1 MPQTTNYEFDKRRIF
16 PLSIKRK
23 HEVQNGLII
32 GDIGAGKSTFQRG
45 VLHQVQARGEIAI
58 IHDPHREF
66 VEEFYNEKRGDVIL
80 NPLDARFPFWA
91 PGFEVEQGDEAQAL
105 MMGESLYPVQPGDV
119 PFFKKQSAGLFAFL
133 VAYHRPT
140 GRELGDWLAN
150 DDLLDEKVKGT
161 EFARTLTKDSA
172 GQRSGIIGTA
182 NAAGPALRLLPDQL
196 DKPSFSTKEWA
207 ATRPGWIFVTNT
219 LETRVALRPL
229 QSMWLDLLIARVISM
244 GPQKDLPNVWMILDE
259 LAALQN
265 LPQLKVA
272 ITENRKAGFSIIV
285 GFHGKSQLEGIYG
298 KDADT
303 IFSMPKMKV
312 LLRTSESDCADWASR
327 LIGSVEVER
336 VRETRPAHEFF
347 NQGRGHSYST
357 ERREE
362 RLVMPSEIQS
372 LADLHGYLRYEDVV
386 VPLHFAVLPKTKIA
400 EAYIPAP
407 IPLRWAASGGA
418 GLTPPATP
426 AASPTTPTPKAAAA
440 ANNGTITSPAPQ
452 ESENPSQPIANPL
465 NSNPPPLHNT
475 YGVQL

>member
-1 MPQTTNYEFDKRRIF
+1 MAKKTILYKLDHSKIF

-45 VLHQVQARGEIAI
+45 LLHQVQARGELAI
-58 IHDPHREF
+58 VHDPHREF

-105 MMGESLYPVQPGDV
+105 MLGDSLYPIQPGDQ
-119 PFFKKQSAGLFAFL
+119 PFFKKQAASLFAFL

-140 GRELGDWLAN
+140 GRELGDWFAN
-150 DDLLDEKVKGT
+150 DDLLDAKVKGT
-161 EFARTLTKDSA
+161 EFERTLTKDSA
-172 GQRSGIIGTA
+172 GQRAGIIGTA
-182 NAAGPALRLLPDQL
+182 NAAGPALRLLPDR
-196 DKPSFSTKEWA
+196 DNKPMFSTKEWA
-207 ATRPGWIFVTNT
+207 QKRSGWIFVTNT
-219 LETRVALRPL
+219 LETRTALRPL

-244 GPQKDLPNVWMILDE
+244 GPQNDLPNVWMILDE

-347 NQGRGHSYST
+347 TRGRGHSYST

-362 RLVMPSEIQS
+362 RLVLPSEIQC

-386 VPLHFAVLPKTKIA
+386 VPLHFAILPKTKIA
-400 EAYIPAP
+400 EPYIPAP
-407 IPLRWAASGGA
+407 IPLRWTAATVA
-418 GLTPPATP
+418 AAPRPAIP
-426 AASPTTPTPKAAAA
+426 AASPGTQSKPEAGAASES
-440 ANNGTITSPAPQ
+440 TSRSASEPAD
-452 ESENPSQPIANPL
+452 PIAAPD
-465 NSNPPPLHNT
+465 SPVPPLTIKASEHS

>member
-1 MPQTTNYEFDKRRIF
+1 MANPITYKFDQRKVF

-23 HEVQNGLII
+23 HEVQNALII

-45 VLHQVQARGEIAI
+45 LLHQVQARGELAI

-66 VEEFYNEKRGDVIL
+66 VEEFYHEKRGDIIL

-91 PGFEVEQGDEAQAL
+91 PGFEVEQGDEAQA
-105 MMGESLYPVQPGDV
+105 MMLGESLYPVQPGDQ
-119 PFFKKQSAGLFAFL
+119 PFFKKQAAGLFAFL

-150 DDLLDEKVKGT
+150 DDLLDEKVKNT

-172 GQRSGIIGTA
+172 GQRAGIIGTA
-182 NAAGPALRLLPDQL
+182 NAAGPALRLLPDQGN
-196 DKPSFSTKEWA
+196 KPTFSTKQWA
-207 ATRPGWIFVTNT
+207 QKRPGWIFVTNT
-219 LETRVALRPL
+219 LETRTALRPL

-244 GPQKDLPNVWMILDE
+244 GRQKDLPNVWMILDE

-272 ITENRKAGFSIIV
+272 ITENRKAGFSLVV

-336 VRETRPAHEFF
+336 IRETRPAHEFMR
-347 NQGRGHSYST
+347 QGRGHSYST
-357 ERREE
+357 ERKEE
-362 RLVMPSEIQS
+362 RLVLASEIQS
-372 LADLHGYLRYEDVV
+372 LADE
-386 VPLHFAVLPKTKIA
+386 
-400 EAYIPAP
+400 
-407 IPLRWAASGGA
+407 
-418 GLTPPATP
+418 
-426 AASPTTPTPKAAAA
+426 
-440 ANNGTITSPAPQ
+440 
-452 ESENPSQPIANPL
+452 
-465 NSNPPPLHNT
+465 
-475 YGVQL
+475 GVKRIV

>member
-1 MPQTTNYEFDKRRIF
+1 MPNPIPYTFNRKKIF
-16 PLSIKRK
+16 PLAIKRR

-45 VLHQVQARGEIAI
+45 LLHQVQARGEVAI

-66 VEEFYNEKRGDVIL
+66 LEEFYRPERGDVIL
-80 NPLDARFPFWA
+80 NPLDARFPFWS
-91 PGFEVEQGDEAQAL
+91 PGFEVEQGDEAQA
-105 MMGESLYPVQPGDV
+105 MMLGDSLYPVQPGDQ
-119 PFFKKQSAGLFAFL
+119 PFFKKQAAGLFAFL

-140 GRELGDWLAN
+140 GRELGDWLAD

-172 GQRSGIIGTA
+172 GQRAGIIGTA
-182 NAAGPALRLLPDQL
+182 NVAGPAFRLLPDQG
-196 DKPSFSTKEWA
+196 DKPTFSSKEWA
-207 ATRPGWIFVTNT
+207 KHRRGWIFVTNT
-219 LETRVALRPL
+219 LETRKALSPL

-244 GPQKDLPNVWMILDE
+244 GSQSELPNVWMILDE

-303 IFSMPKMKV
+303 IFSMPKMKI

-327 LIGSVEVER
+327 LIGSVEIER
-336 VRETRPAHEFF
+336 VRETRPAHEFM
-347 NQGRGHSYST
+347 NHGRGHSYST

-362 RLVMPSEIQS
+362 RLVLPSEIQS
-372 LADLHGYLRYEDVV
+372 LPDRQGYLRYEDVV
-386 VPLHFAVLPKTKIA
+386 VPVNFAIVPKTKIA
-400 EAYIPAP
+400 EPYIPAP
-407 IPLRWAASGGA
+407 IPQRWAAPPVFAPQPETSPPKGA
-418 GLTPPATP
+418 AATANGTTKTPEPEEPNSATPIPNPPNTPPNMP
-426 AASPTTPTPKAAAA
+426 P
-440 ANNGTITSPAPQ
+440 G
-452 ESENPSQPIANPL
+452 
-465 NSNPPPLHNT
+465 PPLTNT
-475 YGVQL
+475 YGVEL

>member
-1 MPQTTNYEFDKRRIF
+1 MFQTKALKFDTSRIF
-16 PLSIKRK
+16 PLRIKRK

-32 GDIGAGKSTFQRG
+32 GDIGSGKSTFQRG
-45 VLHQVQARGEIAI
+45 LLHQVQERGEVAI

-66 VEEFYNEKRGDVIL
+66 VEEFYRPERGDVIL

-91 PGFEVEQGDEAQAL
+91 PGLEVERGDEAQAL
-105 MMGESLYPVQPGDV
+105 MMGDSLYPVQPGDQ
-119 PFFKKQSAGLFAFL
+119 PFFKKQAATLFAFL
-133 VAYHRPT
+133 VAYYQPS

-161 EFARTLTKDSA
+161 EFERTLTKDSA
-172 GQRSGIIGTA
+172 GQRAGIIGTA
-182 NAAGPALRLLPDQL
+182 NIAGPALRLLPDQ
-196 DKPSFSTKEWA
+196 DGKPSFSTREWA
-207 ATRPGWIFVTNT
+207 QTRPGWIFVTNT
-219 LETRVALRPL
+219 LETRTALRPL

-244 GPQKDLPNVWMILDE
+244 GPRNDLPHVWMILDE

-303 IFSMPKMKV
+303 IFSMPKMKI

-336 VRETRPAHEFF
+336 IRETRPAHEFLTS
-347 NQGRGHSYST
+347 GRGHSYST
-357 ERREE
+357 ERKEE
-362 RLVMPSEIQS
+362 RLVLPSEIQC

-386 VPLHFAVLPKTKIA
+386 VPLQFAILPKTKIA
-400 EAYIPAP
+400 EPYIPAP
-407 IPLRWAASGGA
+407 IPLRWAGSVQRSGEPPKLPTEPSGPEVYGA
-418 GLTPPATP
+418 EL
-426 AASPTTPTPKAAAA
+426 
-440 ANNGTITSPAPQ
+440 
-452 ESENPSQPIANPL
+452 
-465 NSNPPPLHNT
+465 
-475 YGVQL
+475 